1 MPALTLARLLAD
13 PSAIKVLAT
22 TDEDG
27 TPHLTFDDTLHVDA
41 DGRLVYLEFEEFSR
55 TNRNLVR
62 ALWFTKRVAVQVWEP
77 DGRRF
82 QVRGL
87 PYKCLIAGPRYEE
100 YYRAGLGRRPDSGLA
115 SVWLI
120 DIAEL
125 TEETPGVRAAR
136 DGEGRIP
143 LIHLDRLR
151 RPDAV

>member
-1 MPALTLARLLAD
+1 MPTARFSRLLAD
-13 PSAIKVLAT
+13 PSVIKVLAT

-27 TPHLTFDDTLHVDA
+27 TPHLAFDDSLHVDA

-62 ALWFTKRVAVQVWEP
+62 ALWFSRRVTVQTWEP
-77 DGRRF
+77 EGRRF
-82 QVRGL
+82 EARAR

-100 YYRAGLGRRPDSGLA
+100 YYRAGLSRRDDTGLA

-120 DIAEL
+120 DIDEI
-125 TEETPGVRAAR
+125 TEETPHVRAAR

-143 LIHLDRLR
+143 LIHLDRLA
-151 RPDAV
+151 RPDAR